1 MNVMPKLYYQGH
13 GSFRISASDGRVIYV
28 DPYAGDGYTL
38 PADIVLITHQHS
50 DHNKIELV
58 TQKDGC
64 RVITN
69 VEALAGGKHNSFDIN
84 GIHIEAVEAKN
95 LIHNPRKCVGYII
108 SLDGISLYASG
119 DTSMT
124 KQMESFAERK
134 LDYALFPCD
143 GVVNMSLKMGSKC
156 AKMVGAKHNIP
167 IHLKPRALF
176 NRKRADKW
184 DAPNKLIIEPGQEI
198 ILSSAGE

>member
-1 MNVMPKLYYQGH
+1 
-13 GSFRISASDGRVIYV
+13 
-28 DPYAGDGYTL
+28 
-38 PADIVLITHQHS
+38 
-50 DHNKIELV
+50 
-58 TQKDGC
+58 
-64 RVITN
+64 
-69 VEALAGGKHNSFDIN
+69 LAGGKHNSFDVN

-95 LIHNPRKCVGYII
+95 LIHSPRKCVGYII

-119 DTSMT
+119 DTSIT
-124 KQMESFAERK
+124 KQMESFAERN

-143 GVVNMSLKMGSKC
+143 GVINMSLKMGTKC
-156 AKMVGAKHNIP
+156 AGIVGAKHNIP

-198 ILSSAGE
+198 ILGSERE